1 MKKEVADL
9 LSYLDSSDTEEK
21 SAAIADIALLLKM
34 NTFILN
40 GANIATME
48 EEFKKFLDEELLSI
62 RLSIEEQK
70 EIVDE
75 LIERICAKDEL
86 SSSMFWAIGKS
97 HASVG
102 FPRLTEVIKRYWKTF
117 DDKTSYQSMIALEN
131 FIDHYYNRSLMEKLL
146 PMDEEIM
153 DFVRIKSESSNEKV
167 AELANRIL
175 NGLC

>member
-21 SAAIADIALLLKM
+21 SAAIADIALLLEM

-70 EIVDE
+70 RD
-75 LIERICAKDEL
+75 
-86 SSSMFWAIGKS
+86 S
-97 HASVG
+97 
-102 FPRLTEVIKRYWKTF
+102 
-117 DDKTSYQSMIALEN
+117 
-131 FIDHYYNRSLMEKLL
+131 
-146 PMDEEIM
+146 
-153 DFVRIKSESSNEKV
+153 
-167 AELANRIL
+167 
-175 NGLC
+175 